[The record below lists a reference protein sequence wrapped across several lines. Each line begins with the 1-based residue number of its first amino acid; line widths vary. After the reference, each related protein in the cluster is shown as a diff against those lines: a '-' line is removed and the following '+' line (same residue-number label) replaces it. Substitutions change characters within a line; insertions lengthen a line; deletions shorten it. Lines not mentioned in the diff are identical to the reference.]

1 MGKKKLLYITWAV
14 IIICMLIGG
23 GLAIYLIG
31 KETGE
36 YPLNLFLP
44 MIIGVLGG
52 CLVFFAGLKIKEK
65 RNGNVP
71 DVDERTL
78 RNLQK
83 YFMVVLYVVL
93 FGSGA
98 ALIIAFASGV
108 QYIETGLLI
117 VCLMGVYLV
126 VGVGALVAKKI

>member
-1 MGKKKLLYITWAV
+1 
-14 IIICMLIGG
+14 MLIGG